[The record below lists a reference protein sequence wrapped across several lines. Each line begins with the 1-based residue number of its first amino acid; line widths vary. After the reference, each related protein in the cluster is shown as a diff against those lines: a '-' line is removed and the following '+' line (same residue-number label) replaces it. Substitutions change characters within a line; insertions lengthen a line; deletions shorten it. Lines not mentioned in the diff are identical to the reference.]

1 VGVTEPGESRED
13 RSRELLRQIWIRNRP
28 TTLERLE
35 VVGLALEAL
44 ASGDLDAA
52 RRDAALSEAHKLRGI
67 LGTYGFADGSELAA
81 EAEELL
87 AGAGAGAGGGAGEV
101 SVRLAAFTRS
111 LPEA

>member
-1 VGVTEPGESRED
+1 VTEPGESRED

-28 TTLERLE
+28 TTLERLS
-35 VVGLALEAL
+35 VVHSALEAL
-44 ASGDLDAA
+44 AAGELDAD
-52 RRDAALSEAHKLRGI
+52 RRQMAAGEAHKLRGI

-87 AGAGAGAGGGAGEV
+87 DGADAGGGAGEV
-101 SVRLAAFTRS
+101 SERLAAFTRS